1 MDQTLQ
7 SSLLTSD
14 DVAKGPRGTN
24 VPMAVKFNPD
34 GEYSQI
40 SLVFAS
46 NSYLDCLTADDI
58 VTSLSQQQHFDSQSK
73 KIEQ

>member
-1 MDQTLQ
+1 LYIESNCCFMDQTLQ

-34 GEYSQI
+34 G
-40 SLVFAS
+40 
-46 NSYLDCLTADDI
+46 
-58 VTSLSQQQHFDSQSK
+58 
-73 KIEQ
+73 

>member
-34 GEYSQI
+34 GKYSQML
-40 SLVFAS
+40 LVLAVDS
-46 NSYLDCLTADDI
+46 DLYYLTADDV
-58 VTSLSQQQHFDSQSK
+58 VTECFDTQSK
-73 KIEQ
+73 DSML